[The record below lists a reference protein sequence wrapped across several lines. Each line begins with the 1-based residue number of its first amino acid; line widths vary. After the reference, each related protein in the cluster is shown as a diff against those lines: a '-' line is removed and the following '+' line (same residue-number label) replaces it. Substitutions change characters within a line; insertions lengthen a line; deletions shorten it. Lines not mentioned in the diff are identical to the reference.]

1 MLFKFSTLS
10 FVASTILAVL
20 PIVASEF
27 PHGYQGPKSVDQ
39 FRNWHPYNHPAPNF
53 RKKVYIRASRSET
66 DDISADFYAG
76 LKKANHGGTLVLP
89 ANKTFVIGKK
99 LDLTFLD
106 DVEVQLDGKILFT
119 NNITYWQNN
128 YFYHPFQKSIT
139 FWKWGGKDIKIFGR
153 GILDGNGQAWYD
165 GFAGLEVLDPNNT
178 YYRPI
183 LFYAENATNLWI
195 EGIRFQGSPIWTNFI
210 VTSKN
215 VTYDNVIIEN
225 LSTNENLPKN
235 TDGWDSYNV
244 DGLTVTNAW
253 INIGDDCF
261 SPKPNTSNIFV
272 KNMYCNGTH
281 GVSMG
286 SIGQYPGVRDY
297 IENAYIQNV
306 TMLNGQVGILS
317 FTQLFPAVTCSPSGN
332 MHQRSQIDQIYA
344 DSYLQNGARLKGW
357 AGPNVGYGYIRN
369 VTFRDFVIG
378 NTDWPIV
385 LDACYFNV
393 NASTCLAYPSRVDM
407 VNISF
412 ANFIGSSSGKNGR
425 KVASLTCSPAA
436 VCSDIHLEDIDLTSP
451 TGGSPIIICD
461 GIQGSIGVD
470 CVPSNS
476 TLTK

>member
-1 MLFKFSTLS
+1 MLFKFSTLN
-10 FVASTILAVL
+10 FVASAVLAVL

-27 PHGYQGPKSVDQ
+27 PHGYQGPKSVGQ
-39 FRNWHPYNHPAPNF
+39 FRNWHPYNYPAPNF
-53 RKKVYIRASRSET
+53 RKKVYIRASKSET

-76 LKKANHGGTLVLP
+76 LKEANHGGTLVLP

-153 GILDGNGQAWYD
+153 GTLDGNGQAWYD

-183 LFYAENATNLWI
+183 LFYAENATNLYI

-225 LSTNENLPKN
+225 LSTNQNLPKN

-272 KNMYCNGTH
+272 QNMYCNGTH

-286 SIGQYPGVRDY
+286 SIGQYPGVKDY

-306 TMLNGQVGILS
+306 TMLNGQVSILS
-317 FTQLFPAVTCSPSGN
+317 FTKLFPAAT
-332 MHQRSQIDQIYA
+332 
-344 DSYLQNGARLKGW
+344 
-357 AGPNVGYGYIRN
+357 
-369 VTFRDFVIG
+369 
-378 NTDWPIV
+378 
-385 LDACYFNV
+385 
-393 NASTCLAYPSRVDM
+393 
-407 VNISF
+407 
-412 ANFIGSSSGKNGR
+412 
-425 KVASLTCSPAA
+425 
-436 VCSDIHLEDIDLTSP
+436 
-451 TGGSPIIICD
+451 
-461 GIQGSIGVD
+461 
-470 CVPSNS
+470 
-476 TLTK
+476 